1 MVKKT
6 LVKKPRQGGYAEATL
21 KPLSSTG
28 GGRWAELQSLPL
40 SPVVNQRAFTTDC
53 LLLTL
58 HSFSFAER
66 STMATDKVP
75 NIEFLSSTMERIPPA
90 DTRERERDT
99 RLLSAH
105 FAKSRPTCRATYR
118 WRTPPPLIL
127 SYLKLLLNYSTLILI
142 LVSIN
147 LTMRRLV

>member
-6 LVKKPRQGGYAEATL
+6 LVKKTRQGGYAEATL

-66 STMATDKVP
+66 STVATDKVP

-99 RLLSAH
+99 HASFLHTLRKVGQLVEPH
-105 FAKSRPTCRATYR
+105 TDGE
-118 WRTPPPLIL
+118 PPPLL
-127 SYLKLLLNYSTLILI
+127 SYLILNYS
-142 LVSIN
+142 
-147 LTMRRLV
+147 